1 MLTNTR
7 VSDLVSQIVEYSVRN
22 MNEAV
27 SILDQQRC
35 EIGSVDDLY
44 QAMSEYSSA
53 DMDDFVVDMATSDIY
68 IDDTIEKLKSKG
80 YKVCCCDEEEDDEV
94 VEETKTQ
101 SDYEFLDNLI
111 FKVGKKEVMSM
122 LMDL

>member
-1 MLTNTR
+1 MLTNTK

-53 DMDDFVVDMATSDIY
+53 DLDDFVVDMATSDIY

-80 YKVCCCDEEEDDEV
+80 YKVCCCDDKEDG